1 MRSTK
6 MILLLA
12 SVLLMAVA
20 LTPIASA
27 QKDEKSWTEWS
38 RKDAEKILTDS
49 PWSHTQVETNTSEM
63 FYSPTADPRTSG
75 SATND
80 SSRLGQ
86 GATNQ
91 SVDVKYRIRF
101 FSARPVR
108 QALARMMELQQKV
121 EPAMLERLRNFAEVQ
136 STNSIIVTVS
146 FESSDGRF
154 SGKAIQAFSGAV
166 TGSLKN
172 NTYLER
178 SSDGKRLFI
187 EEYAPPGKD
196 GFGARF
202 IFLREMDGQPFI
214 TPQAGNVRFYSEFG
228 QGVKL
233 DKQFKVA
240 DMMYKGQ
247 LEY

>member
-1 MRSTK
+1 MK
-6 MILLLA
+6 LLLA
-12 SVLLMAVA
+12 SVVLIAAA
-20 LTPIASA
+20 LTPIANA
-27 QKDEKSWTEWS
+27 QKGEKPWMEWS
-38 RKDAEKILTDS
+38 RKDAEKVLADS

-75 SATND
+75 GSAND

-86 GATNQ
+86 GASNQ
-91 SVDVKYRIRF
+91 AVDVKYRIRF

-108 QALARMMELQQKV
+108 QALARMMELQQKL
-121 EPAMLERLRNFAEVQ
+121 EPTMLERLRAFAELE
-136 STNSIIVTVS
+136 SSNSIIVTVS

-154 SGKAIQAFSGAV
+154 VGKATEAFGSAV
-166 TGSLKN
+166 TGTLKN

-178 SSDGKRLFI
+178 SIDGKRLFLT
-187 EEYAPPGKD
+187 EYAPPGKD

-214 TPQAGNVRFYSEFG
+214 TPQAGNIRFYSEFG
-228 QGVKL
+228 KGVKL

-240 DMMYKGQ
+240 EMIYKGQ